1 MSLRLEALVFEDRE
15 KADYPQKNFSAQGRE
30 PTTNSTRT
38 RQIIV
43 VVIIIATFWSSS
55 LSSSSSS
62 SSWSSSSSLSSSASP
77 SCDRQTLQLH
87 KASKRLPPTFPWTKA
102 PTRGLVWQNTM
113 TCMKLSRQTVTSFH
127 FLCLSSSSFLS
138 APETAFR
145 SHRVS
150 FLQQNSWK
158 IYQCK
163 MFLQKA
169 VWLNLNKVKDLFDWQ
184 LTKPTYFTTFI
195 LKIIFFIHRKK
206 FKTRSGDT
214 IRLVDLLDE
223 GLKRAL
229 DKLKEKQRDQVF
241 FLNFHCLDCRSYS
254 HRATALFVKPG
265 VRLWRL
271 QLTRHFNLFCL
282 LTKVIFPA

>member
-15 KADYPQKNFSAQGRE
+15 KPDYPQKNLSAQGRE
-30 PTTNSTRT
+30 RTTNSTRT
-38 RQIIV
+38 RQIII
-43 VVIIIATFWSSS
+43 VVIMIATFWSSS
-55 LSSSSSS
+55 SSSSW
-62 SSWSSSSSLSSSASP
+62 SWSSSSSLSSSASP

-113 TCMKLSRQTVTSFH
+113 TCMKLYRQTVTSFH

-145 SHRVS
+145 SHRVC

-169 VWLNLNKVKDLFDWQ
+169 VWLNLNKVKDFFDWQ

-241 FLNFHCLDCRSYS
+241 F
-254 HRATALFVKPG
+254 
-265 VRLWRL
+265 
-271 QLTRHFNLFCL
+271 
-282 LTKVIFPA
+282 

>member
-1 MSLRLEALVFEDRE
+1 MVNCHLFTHETLRRLKNSWKGVLAFGSVGFEERE
-15 KADYPQKNFSAQGRE
+15 KPDYPQKNLSAQGRE

-38 RQIIV
+38 GQIII

-55 LSSSSSS
+55 SSSW
-62 SSWSSSSSLSSSASP
+62 SWSSSSSLSSSASP

-145 SHRVS
+145 SYRVS

-169 VWLNLNKVKDLFDWQ
+169 VWLNLNRVKDLFDWQ

-241 FLNFHCLDCRSYS
+241 F
-254 HRATALFVKPG
+254 
-265 VRLWRL
+265 
-271 QLTRHFNLFCL
+271 
-282 LTKVIFPA
+282 

>member
-1 MSLRLEALVFEDRE
+1 MSLRLEGLVFE
-15 KADYPQKNFSAQGRE
+15 DYPQKNLSARGRE

-38 RQIIV
+38 RQIII
-43 VVIIIATFWSSS
+43 VVIIIAAFWSSS
-55 LSSSSSS
+55 LSSSSSW
-62 SSWSSSSSLSSSASP
+62 SWSWSWSSSLSSSASP

-113 TCMKLSRQTVTSFH
+113 TCMKFYRQTVTSFH
-127 FLCLSSSSFLS
+127 FLCPSSSSFLS
-138 APETAFR
+138 PPETAFR
-145 SHRVS
+145 SHRVC

-241 FLNFHCLDCRSYS
+241 FKISI
-254 HRATALFVKPG
+254 V
-265 VRLWRL
+265 
-271 QLTRHFNLFCL
+271 
-282 LTKVIFPA
+282 

>member
-1 MSLRLEALVFEDRE
+1 MSLRLEGLVFEDRE
-15 KADYPQKNFSAQGRE
+15 KPDYPQKNLSAQGRE

-38 RQIIV
+38 RQIII

-55 LSSSSSS
+55 LSSSSSW
-62 SSWSSSSSLSSSASP
+62 SWSWSWSWSSSLSSSASP

-145 SHRVS
+145 SHRLY

-169 VWLNLNKVKDLFDWQ
+169 VWLNQNKVKDFFDWQ
-184 LTKPTYFTTFI
+184 LRKPT
-195 LKIIFFIHRKK
+195 
-206 FKTRSGDT
+206 
-214 IRLVDLLDE
+214 
-223 GLKRAL
+223 
-229 DKLKEKQRDQVF
+229 
-241 FLNFHCLDCRSYS
+241 
-254 HRATALFVKPG
+254 
-265 VRLWRL
+265 
-271 QLTRHFNLFCL
+271 
-282 LTKVIFPA
+282 